1 MGRDR
6 TTVEI
11 DDIVKI
17 KLKRMGFKIA
27 PLFREFCNKLAM
39 ETGEEGDIDI
49 FQLYDDRDLLLK
61 KKEALDNELVKVNC
75 DIMAYEE
82 RQRKRKVKEDLQA
95 KKEVKG
101 IKASGLMGEL

>member
-27 PLFREFCNKLAM
+27 PLFREFCNKLSSD
-39 ETGEEGDIDI
+39 GDNEVDI
-49 FQLYDDRDLLLK
+49 FKLYDERDLLMK
-61 KKEALDNELVKVNC
+61 KRGALDDELVKVNC
-75 DIMAYEE
+75 EIMAFEE
-82 RQRKRKVKEDLQA
+82 KRRKRKVKEDLRA
-95 KKEVKG
+95 KKEVEG
-101 IKASGLMGEL
+101 MKASGMMGEL